1 MHFQLDAINILILFV
16 MLINSTYGLIIY
28 SRNRGDKINFSFF
41 VLTITI
47 SLWGLTM
54 FGYRGFSEHNLVLLM
69 SRLLYFA
76 AITIPTAFIY
86 FVIIFPDPKT
96 KITPRQ
102 KYIVPLPLII
112 LCILSLYPGGF
123 IHDVILNTGKET
135 FIVFNKYTHILFG
148 IYVMSYFS
156 WAYWIVYNKYTKVG
170 EPIKTQL
177 AYVFVGT
184 LGSTMIT
191 LVTNLGLLYFGYFN
205 FNWVGQVGIIFM
217 ITLIFYSILKF
228 KLFNI
233 KVVATELFVFILWV
247 FIFVKFFL
255 SNNIQEQIINAV
267 LLLLIVVVGIFLI
280 RSVIKEVNQR
290 ERIEKLAGE
299 LQVANDRLRELD
311 TQKSEF
317 VSFATHQLR
326 APLTAMKGY
335 ASLILEGD
343 LGKLSHVMRDAVTR
357 IYDSSK
363 TLTSIVD
370 DYLNISRIELGSM
383 KYTFEQVDLKQL
395 VEDVIAELKPNI
407 EKSKLSFSFKMDSHM
422 NKEGDKDKK
431 FMVQAD
437 RDKFKQIILNLID
450 NSVKYT
456 PSGSVEVSVYKN
468 NAKKIIFSVKDTGIG
483 IAPEVLPK
491 LFAKFSRA
499 DNANKQNI
507 HGTGLGLFVAKEI
520 VLAHNGKIWAE
531 SAGEGRGSAFFVELE
546 EAL

>member
-1 MHFQLDAINILILFV
+1 MLYNILSIMTLILSFILGVYVYQSDKSNPVNRTFLLLILSVMFWIFCNFIIDISASIKLITFWSEIAIIGPILIAYFFYRLSVVFPRKKISPPSHEKALLSLVLVLIALSFTELNLASVYLLENGIPAIKPGHLYPFFLVYFVSLLAFSLKNLFSDYKIFNKFEKLQVQYISLGLAMSALMGIIVDGILPLLGNSEYVNLGPYFILFFIFFTFYAV
-16 MLINSTYGLIIY
+16 IKFKMFDIKII
-28 SRNRGDKINFSFF
+28 
-41 VLTITI
+41 T
-47 SLWGLTM
+47 
-54 FGYRGFSEHNLVLLM
+54 
-69 SRLLYFA
+69 
-76 AITIPTAFIY
+76 
-86 FVIIFPDPKT
+86 
-96 KITPRQ
+96 
-102 KYIVPLPLII
+102 
-112 LCILSLYPGGF
+112 
-123 IHDVILNTGKET
+123 
-135 FIVFNKYTHILFG
+135 
-148 IYVMSYFS
+148 
-156 WAYWIVYNKYTKVG
+156 
-170 EPIKTQL
+170 TQL
-177 AYVFVGT
+177 LVF
-184 LGSTMIT
+184 S
-191 LVTNLGLLYFGYFN
+191 
-205 FNWVGQVGIIFM
+205 
-217 ITLIFYSILKF
+217 
-228 KLFNI
+228 
-233 KVVATELFVFILWV
+233 LWV
-247 FIFVKFFL
+247 FVFL
-255 SNNIQEQIINAV
+255 RMLVSDTHEDRLINGGLLA
-267 LLLLIVVVGIFLI
+267 LLLIVGTFLI

-290 ERIEKLAGE
+290 EKIEKLAGE

-383 KYTFEQVDLKQL
+383 KYSFEQVDLKKL

-407 EKSKLSFSFKMDSHM
+407 EKSKLSFLFSAD
-422 NKEGDKDKK
+422 KEKK

-456 PSGSVEVSVYKN
+456 PSGSVEVTVYKN
-468 NAKKIIFSVKDTGIG
+468 NAKKIIFFVKDTGIG

-499 DNANKQNI
+499 NNANKQNI